1 MKAIGIREFR
11 DKATHYLA
19 SKEAVA
25 IKRHNKVVGFYIP
38 VNASEE
44 TEVKQALA
52 KLEQAI
58 DLSLSESG
66 LDEESLSQALDLSPS
81 GH

>member
-19 SKEAVA
+19 AKEAVA

-38 VNASEE
+38 VQASEE
-44 TEVKQALA
+44 AEIKAALA
-52 KLEQAI
+52 KLELAI
-58 DLSLSESG
+58 DKSLLESG
-66 LDEESLSQALDLSPS
+66 LDEESLSQILNLSTAE
-81 GH
+81 G

>member
-11 DKATHYLA
+11 DKATHYLT
-19 SKEAVA
+19 SQEAVA

-58 DLSLSESG
+58 DLSLVESG
-66 LDEESLSQALDLSPS
+66 LDEESLSLALDLSTS
-81 GH
+81 EH

>member
-1 MKAIGIREFR
+1 LQGLKAIVSLI
-11 DKATHYLA
+11 TPTYL
-19 SKEAVA
+19 
-25 IKRHNKVVGFYIP
+25 VGFYIP

-58 DLSLSESG
+58 DLSLIESG
-66 LDEESLSQALDLSPS
+66 LDEESLSQALNLSTS
-81 GH
+81 EH

>member
-11 DKATHYLA
+11 DKATHYLS

-52 KLEQAI
+52 NLEQTI
-58 DLSLSESG
+58 ELSLVESA
-66 LDEESLSQALDLSPS
+66 LDEESLSQALDLSKS
-81 GH
+81 EH